1 MEGRLAQKQGDHE
14 ETQQMHKLCILEAEW
29 VLFTDGLNVQ
39 IGERKKSRISLRP
52 KYPSTDECTN
62 IMWYILSNPTI
73 KRSEIHVHATTRT
86 NLENITLSQKYE
98 S

>member
-1 MEGRLAQKQGDHE
+1 
-14 ETQQMHKLCILEAEW
+14 MHKLCILEAEW

-39 IGERKKSRISLRP
+39 TGERKKSRISLRP

-62 IMWYILSNPTI
+62 IMWYILSNSTI
-73 KRSEIHVHATTRT
+73 KRSEIHVHATTRM
-86 NLENITLSQKYE
+86 NLENIMLSPKHQ